1 MQEVFENR
9 SHAKIDSGEKRKI
22 TKAAKK
28 TLKETKSEKKK
39 RFEKKTQSF
48 EFISGFK
55 KLWKR
60 NGEEKK
66 FLIC

>member
-28 TLKETKSEKKK
+28 TLKETKPEKKK
-39 RFEKKTQSF
+39 LFEKKTQSF
-48 EFISGFK
+48 EFINGFK

-60 NGEEKK
+60 TGEQKK